1 MNNFYFIFFIL
12 FLNLVIFVNLN
23 KISIYL
29 NLFDKPNSRKLHKQP
44 IPAIGGIIFFL
55 NFFIFIL
62 FDIYNQFQTY
72 DIYLNFMD
80 LRSKIL
86 FLILSFAIFLVG
98 LKDDYKE
105 SNPYTK
111 IFLFFLLI
119 YIFFLNDKSFINSL
133 SFQSIPYVISLRDLN
148 LIFTVLCVAAFM
160 NAFNMFDGVNNQS
173 SIYILV
179 ISIYFLMISKN
190 LIFFFSIFI
199 PTLVFGIK
207 NYKNEVFL
215 GNNGSYF
222 VSFILSVYLVKFY
235 NFYPDMLKVELVI
248 CILSVP
254 ILDMIRLFIVRL
266 KSQKSPLVADRLHIH
281 HLLLKR
287 FGIFKTNI
295 FIFLNLVL
303 PMLLYYFFKQQLY
316 SLLFSICIYLT
327 LLFFS
332 NSKLSRK
339 KDNNYN

>member
-1 MNNFYFIFFIL
+1 MNNFYFLFFVL
-12 FLNLVIFVNLN
+12 FLNLVIFINFK
-23 KISIYL
+23 KISLYL
-29 NLFDKPNSRKLHKQP
+29 NVFDRPNSRKLQKQP
-44 IPAIGGIIFFL
+44 IPAIGGIIFLL
-55 NFFIFIL
+55 NFFIFFF
-62 FDIYNQFQTY
+62 FDIYNQFQTQ
-72 DIYLNFMD
+72 DIYLNFLD

-86 FLILSFAIFLVG
+86 FLVLSLSVFLVG
-98 LKDDYKE
+98 LKDDFKE

-119 YIFFLNDKSFINSL
+119 YIFFLNDKSLINSL
-133 SFQSIPYVISLRDLN
+133 NFQSISHVISLRDLN

-173 SIYILV
+173 SIYILI
-179 ISIYFLMISKN
+179 ISIYFLLISKN
-190 LIFFFSIFI
+190 LMIFLSIFI

-222 VSFILSVYLVKFY
+222 VSFILSVYLIKFY
-235 NFYPDMLKVELVI
+235 NFYPDTLKVELVI

-254 ILDMIRLFIVRL
+254 IIDMIRLFIVRL
-266 KSQKSPLVADRLHIH
+266 KSQKSPFVPDRLHIH
-281 HLLLKR
+281 HLLLER
-287 FGIFKTNI
+287 FGLFKTNVL
-295 FIFLNLVL
+295 IFLNLLL
-303 PMLLYYFFKQQLY
+303 PMLLYYFFKLHLY
-316 SLLFSICIYLT
+316 SLLLSVLIYLI

-339 KDNNYN
+339 KNYN